1 VADDVLELGEVS
13 SEFGM
18 KRQDEFEILTLRSS
32 HDAADVE
39 RGAVLEEFGEH
50 DASKRM
56 RSSVAVKSGLHNLPL
71 TGVRR
76 RERCRPRQA
85 SGTRAYFTCGEIF
98 LEGPRANAAAV
109 AAQRLR
115 SVATLA

>member
-1 VADDVLELGEVS
+1 VADDVLELGEMS

-50 DASKRM
+50 ESRKRM
-56 RSSVAVKSGLHNLPL
+56 RSSVAVKSGLHK
-71 TGVRR
+71 V
-76 RERCRPRQA
+76 
-85 SGTRAYFTCGEIF
+85 
-98 LEGPRANAAAV
+98 PRAGV
-109 AAQRLR
+109 GR
-115 SVATLA
+115 